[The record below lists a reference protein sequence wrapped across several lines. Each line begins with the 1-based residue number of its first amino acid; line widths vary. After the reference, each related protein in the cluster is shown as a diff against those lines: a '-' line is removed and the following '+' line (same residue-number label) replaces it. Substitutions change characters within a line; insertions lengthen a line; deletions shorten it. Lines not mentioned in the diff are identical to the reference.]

1 MTDLR
6 PEYTIRNYPAL
17 RSVADLADAARQPAC
32 DQPRQGGSPIGSVDR
47 DPLTGAL
54 VMTFSESAQW
64 PLAGI
69 TVLEPVGSRAL
80 VIYVGGAR
88 GRTDREEPDLGPFV
102 KVEPRADDEA
112 SPGQHGESGPYVAP
126 GPSRAGVREAS
137 AATAPTAPTSVSLT
151 RKFQLTWVDA
161 ALAVLGILWAYY
173 CVIQHR
179 PTAPP
184 DGCSAALALA
194 AGGRGLTDEGQLRA
208 FCHWHAALP
217 LDAKTRMAT
226 DAALHGTPAD
236 DYTVDWYIQNLD
248 RH

>member
-6 PEYTIRNYPAL
+6 PEYTIRNYPTL

-32 DQPRQGGSPIGSVDR
+32 DEPRQGGAAIGSVDR

-80 VIYVGGAR
+80 VIHDGGAR
-88 GRTDREEPDLGPFV
+88 GRTDCEGPERGPFV
-102 KVEPRADDEA
+102 KAETRDDDNAPPSRLED
-112 SPGQHGESGPYVAP
+112 SGPYAAS
-126 GPSRAGVREAS
+126 GPSRAGVTEAS
-137 AATAPTAPTSVSLT
+137 AVPAPPEPKLT
-151 RKFQLTWVDA
+151 NRFPWGEP

-184 DGCSAALALA
+184 DGCSATLALA
-194 AGGRGLTDEGQLRA
+194 AGGRGLTDESQLRA
-208 FCHWHAALP
+208 FCHWHAGLP
-217 LDAKTRMAT
+217 IDIKTLMAK
-226 DAALHGTPAD
+226 DAALFGTAAD
-236 DYTVDWYIQNLD
+236 TYAVDWYIQNLGP
-248 RH
+248 R